1 MSVGGA
7 GKCLIILPLLCV
19 IFSIALFQSEV
30 TDPLYSS
37 EILTGNEIIQ
47 DDIEI
52 SLDVPQLS
60 LNSKQQKQNENTKE
74 ELKSIEKQEIN
85 DEQNLVDSNIKQ
97 NDSKSEISIVKH
109 LNNSDIFEA
118 MANVTAASVRHMF
131 WAGFCVSLS
140 FKIYLTERERSLAFT
155 HESL

>member
-97 NDSKSEISIVKH
+97 NDSKSEISIIKH
-109 LNNSDIFEA
+109 LNNSDIFKA

-140 FKIYLTERERSLAFT
+140 FKIYLTEREITSFY
-155 HESL
+155 S